1 MVEPT
6 DAVMPVLKRIQ
17 SDVGEVKRDV
27 SDIRGTL
34 AEHGEKLDA
43 IEGYLTFNLGI
54 TQRHTADI
62 ESLKEQIASIK
73 RRVTALEKRK

>member
-6 DAVMPVLKRIQ
+6 NAVMPILKRIQ
-17 SDVGEVKRDV
+17 SDVADVKRV
-27 SDIRGTL
+27 Q
-34 AEHGEKLDA
+34 AEQNEKLDS

-54 TQRHTADI
+54 SQRRGADI
-62 ESLKEQIASIK
+62 ESLKEQVAAIK